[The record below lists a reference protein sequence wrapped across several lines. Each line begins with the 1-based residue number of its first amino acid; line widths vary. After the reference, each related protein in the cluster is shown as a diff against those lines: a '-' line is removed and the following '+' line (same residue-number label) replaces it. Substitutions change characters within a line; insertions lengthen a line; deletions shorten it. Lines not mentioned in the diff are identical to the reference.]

1 MMFYCFNNFL
11 LFVFYIVQ
19 ALVHFKQ
26 VLKAMDSWEK
36 NKKRKAMD
44 SSGKPKKKTA
54 MDSDWENLPKDL
66 LDLVLERLESISDYL
81 AFSVVCKAWN
91 GVAKNN
97 RSQSRHTAP
106 MLLISS
112 DKEDTWNLY
121 NVMNNKVL
129 DLQLRLPSKRFC
141 GSSKGWLIVLEENFV
156 VTLMNPFSMV
166 DGCKEK
172 ENLIIHLP
180 PQARLYDFRE
190 SDYHVRKATIS
201 ADPILNAHDFI
212 VTVIYGYFS
221 NFAVIGPVLGFGI
234 KGEPVFTLLYFLAR
248 FYVSLTTDLYA
259 LVHSKEVIILHSDV
273 VGEEVYPIEQL
284 DFDDELKGLFLKI
297 DVRNINVIVKYQK
310 MHGCKTWIGSSKR
323 VVAAESN
330 EKMNKRFKGLVHSK
344 EVIIL
349 HSDVVGDEVY
359 PIDQLDFDGEMKGL
373 FLKIDRGG
381 DGKFFC
387 RLCGMCWPDLAARNE
402 HEVEHLSKFD
412 VSCFLISGNCLN
424 LSLNDRNNI
433 SCKKDLLSWIE
444 SVPDGVVLG
453 DLADVYVSVPSDLKE
468 LIHSK
473 EIVVLY
479 SNVVGGEVVYPIKQL
494 EFDDELKSL
503 FKQFDVRN
511 IDAVNKYL
519 RMHGSKTWTGSSKR
533 PADARESRK
542 LNKRSLQKAE
552 SVNRCTEDVFEVFLN
567 LIEDCCSLEGHC
579 RMLRA

>member
-1 MMFYCFNNFL
+1 MGGL
-11 LFVFYIVQ
+11 GRALYIVQ
-19 ALVHFKQ
+19 ALVHFKEVIILHSDVVGDEVYPIEQLNFDDELKGLFLKIDVSNINVVVKYQKMHGCKTWIGTSKRVVAAESNEKMNKRFKALVHSKQVIILHSDVVGDEVYPIEQLDFDNELKGLFLKIDVRNTNVVVKYKKMHGCKTWIGSSKRIVAAESNEEMTRRFKALVHFKQ

-121 NVMNNKVL
+121 N
-129 DLQLRLPSKRFC
+129 
-141 GSSKGWLIVLEENFV
+141 
-156 VTLMNPFSMV
+156 
-166 DGCKEK
+166 
-172 ENLIIHLP
+172 
-180 PQARLYDFRE
+180 
-190 SDYHVRKATIS
+190 
-201 ADPILNAHDFI
+201 
-212 VTVIYGYFS
+212 
-221 NFAVIGPVLGFGI
+221 
-234 KGEPVFTLLYFLAR
+234 
-248 FYVSLTTDLYA
+248 A

-297 DVRNINVIVKYQK
+297 D
-310 MHGCKTWIGSSKR
+310 
-323 VVAAESN
+323 
-330 EKMNKRFKGLVHSK
+330 GLVHSK